1 MSYSSLPFTSKL
13 FQLTALTI
21 SLTLAGCGGGGGGDT
36 VDSIAPTP
44 DTGLVQV
51 TPDGQIPGDSAT
63 NASEIYISSNYSG
76 IKMTKGASIEV
87 TALVLDANNGNLA
100 EQPVTFKI
108 TDPKATGVFS
118 NSQSKITTDENGKA
132 VIRLEV
138 LNQLST
144 EQSDYLINNG
154 LIVEASIGNVTK
166 SIKLYGSNDNA
177 DIEKQNVYDVFISSD
192 KNQLLTGQDKTTVS
206 IRVTDKKGGI
216 IAGVPVI
223 VSIADA
229 ALYGLSLNGTSRQLT
244 DNEGLVEIEL
254 IQSRVSVD
262 AQLNHESVL
271 NVVVDD
277 GKNSIVE
284 QNLPIIASG
293 TRVSNVVSSKN
304 AVNAGD
310 NFRVSGQL
318 LDGAAKPVANANFI
332 IYSNDTEAGVGKSD
346 NNGNFAVDLN
356 ASSLKP
362 VDDNY
367 LFGLE
372 VKGVEVSQRI
382 PDILTVVSTSSSN
395 IGFSPTTDIIVGDRQ
410 KVILSVPD
418 AVDGDSVNVSTNK
431 GKIFASVNDVQGSSR
446 RTLTVTGKKVEFYV
460 ESNVPG
466 TATVRAEYG
475 NDSKETV
482 LSFVSIEPKK
492 LILQIERAVLSV
504 GGSTSVM
511 ARVLDKDDAPVKNA
525 IVQFTTTRDASGG
538 SLSQAVAYTDD
549 NGRAVTTYN
558 AGQNSTS
565 TDGVVIEAQ
574 VQSIRL
580 PDGKE
585 KAVNTLLDNSAITVQ
600 TKSTYISFAFAD
612 KVSAG
617 SNQVYYFQK
626 GSISVLN
633 SAGKPAIN
641 QPVSINLIPDSYLKG
656 EFSIIKDIFGRTVWF
671 QDSVSCGKEDKNNN
685 GILDPNEDFNN
696 NGQLDPVNVAA
707 VINENG
713 QEVTSSQ
720 NFNFITDDTGRVD
733 FSIRY
738 PKEYANWYKASVTV
752 NTSVD
757 GSESQQSRVIGF
769 PTLVTDVNI
778 GIPIRPNWTSP
789 FGTDLSCSSSK

>member
-63 NASEIYISSNYSG
+63 KASEIYISSNYSG

-318 LDGAAKPVANANFI
+318 LDGAAKPVANADFI

-367 LFGLE
+367 LFSLE
-372 VKGVEVSQRI
+372 VKA
-382 PDILTVVSTSSSN
+382 L
-395 IGFSPTTDIIVGDRQ
+395 
-410 KVILSVPD
+410 KL
-418 AVDGDSVNVSTNK
+418 
-431 GKIFASVNDVQGSSR
+431 ASV
-446 RTLTVTGKKVEFYV
+446 F
-460 ESNVPG
+460 
-466 TATVRAEYG
+466 
-475 NDSKETV
+475 
-482 LSFVSIEPKK
+482 
-492 LILQIERAVLSV
+492 LI
-504 GGSTSVM
+504 
-511 ARVLDKDDAPVKNA
+511 
-525 IVQFTTTRDASGG
+525 F
-538 SLSQAVAYTDD
+538 
-549 NGRAVTTYN
+549 
-558 AGQNSTS
+558 
-565 TDGVVIEAQ
+565 
-574 VQSIRL
+574 
-580 PDGKE
+580 
-585 KAVNTLLDNSAITVQ
+585 
-600 TKSTYISFAFAD
+600 
-612 KVSAG
+612 
-617 SNQVYYFQK
+617 
-626 GSISVLN
+626 
-633 SAGKPAIN
+633 
-641 QPVSINLIPDSYLKG
+641 
-656 EFSIIKDIFGRTVWF
+656 
-671 QDSVSCGKEDKNNN
+671 
-685 GILDPNEDFNN
+685 
-696 NGQLDPVNVAA
+696 
-707 VINENG
+707 
-713 QEVTSSQ
+713 
-720 NFNFITDDTGRVD
+720 
-733 FSIRY
+733 
-738 PKEYANWYKASVTV
+738 
-752 NTSVD
+752 
-757 GSESQQSRVIGF
+757 
-769 PTLVTDVNI
+769 
-778 GIPIRPNWTSP
+778 
-789 FGTDLSCSSSK
+789 